1 MQQGQLAQ
9 ALLQL
14 ICCDDPAFL
23 SLAKNGSAREH
34 RGWIGFS
41 EDDVGNRRRRK
52 FRRGSLHANALRTTR
67 STVAILCDEA
77 ALLSLAKNGSAREQD
92 SRAWSICHGRHCQK
106 RNRRRERRSH
116 C

>member
-1 MQQGQLAQ
+1 M
-9 ALLQL
+9 
-14 ICCDDPAFL
+14 IRL
-23 SLAKNGSAREH
+23 SYLSPKTEVRESIEGGSASPKTMLAIAE
-34 RGWIGFS
+34 GANI
-41 EDDVGNRRRRK
+41 
-52 FRRGSLHANALRTTR
+52 RRGSLHANALRTTR